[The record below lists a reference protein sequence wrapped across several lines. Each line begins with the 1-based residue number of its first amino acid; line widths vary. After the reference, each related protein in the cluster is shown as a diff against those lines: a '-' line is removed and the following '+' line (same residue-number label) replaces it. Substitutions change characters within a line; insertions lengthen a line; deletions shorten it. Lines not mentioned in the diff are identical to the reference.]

1 MRLRCVPF
9 LLLLCLVGQ
18 YGCQHVM
25 NNFNEEPNT
34 ANEPRSR
41 LRDVQFA
48 ENDTCLAINF
58 ENLNDQ
64 QLPFYLH
71 CEPNYKFNMAQFTE
85 DFVEVYTQFMLYGIE
100 LLRL

>member
-1 MRLRCVPF
+1 MHLRCVPF
-9 LLLLCLVGQ
+9 LLLLLVCAARTQ
-18 YGCQHVM
+18 QMV
-25 NNFNEEPNT
+25 NNFTEEN
-34 ANEPRSR
+34 NEPRSR

-71 CEPNYKFNMAQFTE
+71 CEQDYKFKMAQFTE
-85 DFVEVYTQFMLYGIE
+85 DFVEVLYC
-100 LLRL
+100 LKVSN

>member
-1 MRLRCVPF
+1 MCLKCVPF
-9 LLLLCLVGQ
+9 LLLLLAYAGRSQ
-18 YGCQHVM
+18 QVM
-25 NNFNEEPNT
+25 NNFNEESN

-71 CEPNYKFNMAQFTE
+71 CEQNYKFNMAQFTE
-85 DFVEVYTQFMLYGIE
+85 DFVEV
-100 LLRL
+100 R

>member
-9 LLLLCLVGQ
+9 LLSLLLCVADR
-18 YGCQHVM
+18 CRCEHVL
-25 NNFNEEPNT
+25 NNFNEEANS

-71 CEPNYKFNMAQFTE
+71 TEQNYKFNMAQFTE
-85 DFVEVYTQFMLYGIE
+85 DFVEVYT
-100 LLRL
+100 

>member
-1 MRLRCVPF
+1 MCPRCVPF
-9 LLLLCLVGQ
+9 LLLLLACAGR
-18 YGCQHVM
+18 CQQMV
-25 NNFNEEPNT
+25 NNFSEESNS

-48 ENDTCLAINF
+48 QNDTFLAINF

-71 CEPNYKFNMAQFTE
+71 CEPNYKFDMVQFTE
-85 DFVEVYTQFMLYGIE
+85 DFVEVL
-100 LLRL
+100 